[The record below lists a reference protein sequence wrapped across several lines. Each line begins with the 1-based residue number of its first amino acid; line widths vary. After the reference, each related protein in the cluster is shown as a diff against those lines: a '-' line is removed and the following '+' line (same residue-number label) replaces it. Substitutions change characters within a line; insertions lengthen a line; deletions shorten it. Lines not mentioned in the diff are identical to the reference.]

1 MWNKD
6 FLENRSVFFFFLES
20 ELVKA
25 RKQIKNILIACLL
38 KNIKFSKR
46 EGQVYTMF
54 YYKNLT
60 HKEISKKLSISYQ
73 ASRNYLFKANRKLH
87 RVLKVLEENK
97 NERWVRKIL

>member
-1 MWNKD
+1 MYKD
-6 FLENRSVFFFFLES
+6 FLENRSVFSDRQES

-60 HKEISKKLSISYQ
+60 HKEISKKLNISYQ